1 VSAPNGRFKLA
12 PAGVKLALAS
22 AALLLLGRPA
32 LAQMAPG
39 GFGSP
44 GGGMQ
49 PPPAQGSEKE
59 EGPAEEAPEENRPSD
74 LEPLTSYPEQTKRK
88 MQIFEL
94 DGYLRFRDDYM
105 HDFFLGLGYSSV
117 ASGSTVAGAN
127 NYGLPPFPVPLDC
140 PSPANTGGVIHN
152 PVLGGSDAG
161 FPGGNCGTKN
171 IGGANLRFRL
181 EPTLNVSDQVRI
193 HAQIDVFDN
202 TILGST
208 PDSLAGIQ
216 GFNTPPVVSNGQ
228 AVSPTALPGVAP
240 SGFVS
245 QTQDP
250 PEIGQNGY
258 TSSIRAKRAWAE
270 IDTEFGSLYFG
281 RMPWHWGRGIFYN
294 DGNCADCDVGT
305 TVDRVMAMTTL
316 YGHQLK
322 FAWDLGAQGITTQQL
337 SLGRLDPSGY
347 QYDLSQNDDVLEL
360 MASIAKLDSPVELRE
375 KIDRGDVVVNYGV
388 QFVYRNQGNV
398 DAAPTSN
405 QVQMTSSLY
414 GPQPIQPDQIP
425 SSLPFNG
432 ISFTPDVWFK
442 LYYKALTIE
451 AEGVAILGRILNPG
465 VLAENPNQ
473 ELKLAQAGWVVASE
487 LRLFHD
493 AFFVGFEVGGATGDQ
508 ANDPGQYLNYRW
520 RFVQQPRGDTS
531 INDFHFSPD
540 YHVDEIFFRHIYGTV
555 TNATYFKPQAA
566 YWFDLGKT
574 RAIGINGGAIFSMAQ
589 VPVSTPGD
597 ALLYGIETDL
607 SAGYR
612 NTAEGFYAGLTWGV
626 FWPLDALDRP
636 ASIWPGPDAANAS
649 SAQILRINFGVK
661 F

>member
-1 VSAPNGRFKLA
+1 VTRRCGRWR
-12 PAGVKLALAS
+12 LALAS
-22 AALLLLGRPA
+22 AAFLLPPLIVLLLARPA
-32 LAQMAPG
+32 RAQMGPGGG

-49 PPPAQGSEKE
+49 PPPQQGGEKE
-59 EGPAEEAPEENRPSD
+59 EGPAEEAPEESRPAD
-74 LEPLTSYPEQTKRK
+74 LEPLTSYPEQNKKK

-105 HDFFLGLGYSSV
+105 HDFFLGLGYSNV
-117 ASGSTVAGAN
+117 PSGSTVTGTQA
-127 NYGLPPFPVPLDC
+127 YGLPPFPVPLDC
-140 PSPANTGGVIHN
+140 PSPASTMVKIQPGVAGSPGN
-152 PVLGGSDAG
+152 NCPVS
-161 FPGGNCGTKN
+161 N

-181 EPTLNVSDQVRI
+181 DPTLNVSDQVRI

-216 GFNTPPVVSNGQ
+216 GFNTPPATTANGQ
-228 AVSPTALPGVAP
+228 PISPTALPGVAP
-240 SGFVS
+240 SGFFS

-322 FAWDLGAQGITTQQL
+322 FAWDLGAQGLTTQQL
-337 SLGRLDPSGY
+337 SLGRVDPSGY
-347 QYDLSQNDDVLEL
+347 PYDLSQDDDVLEL
-360 MASIAKLDSPVELRE
+360 MGSIAKIDSPVELRE
-375 KIDRGDVVVNYGV
+375 KIDRGDVVVNYGL
-388 QFVYRNQGNV
+388 QFVYRDQGSV
-398 DAAPTSN
+398 DNIVTPT
-405 QVQMTSSLY
+405 QVMGTSSLY
-414 GPQPIQPDQIP
+414 GPQAIMPDQVGT
-425 SSLPFNG
+425 SVPFNG

-451 AEGVAILGRILNPG
+451 AEGIAILGRILHPG
-465 VLAENPNQ
+465 VLAEDQNQ
-473 ELKLAQAGWVVASE
+473 ELHLAQAGWVVASE

-508 ANDPGQYLNYRW
+508 ANNPGQYLNYRW
-520 RFVQQPRGDTS
+520 RFIQQPHGDTS

-574 RAIGINGGAIFSMAQ
+574 RAVGINGGAIFSMAE

-597 ALLYGIETDL
+597 SLFYGIETDASL
-607 SAGYR
+607 GYR

-626 FWPLDALDRP
+626 FWPLGALDRP
-636 ASIWPGPDAANAS
+636 FPLWNQDAANAS

>member
-1 VSAPNGRFKLA
+1 VKSQDGRFR
-12 PAGVKLALAS
+12 LALTS
-22 AALLLLGRPA
+22 AALLLLARPA
-32 LAQMAPG
+32 GAQMSPG
-39 GFGSP
+39 GMGGP

-49 PPPAQGSEKE
+49 PPPAQGAEKE

-74 LEPLTSYPEQTKRK
+74 LEPLTSYPEQSKRK

-94 DGYLRFRDDYM
+94 NGYLRLRDDYM
-105 HDFFLGLGYSSV
+105 HDFFLGLGYSNV
-117 ASGSTVAGAN
+117 ASGSTVPGTPS
-127 NYGLPPFPVPLDC
+127 YGLPPFPVPLDC
-140 PSPANTGGVIHN
+140 LSPASNMN
-152 PVLGGSDAG
+152 PISPSGIASPN
-161 FPGGNCGTKN
+161 PGQNCGTKN

-181 EPTLNVSDQVRI
+181 EPTLNVTDQVRI
-193 HAQIDVFDN
+193 HAQIDVLDN

-216 GFNTPPVVSNGQ
+216 GFNTPPN
-228 AVSPTALPGVAP
+228 PTAGMAAMTNSLPSVAA
-240 SGFVS
+240 SGFLS
-245 QTQDP
+245 QTQDAP
-250 PEIGQNGY
+250 QIGQNGF
-258 TSSIRAKRAWAE
+258 TSSIVAKRAWAE
-270 IDTEFGSLYFG
+270 IDTEFGSIYFG
-281 RMPWHWGRGIFYN
+281 RMPWNWGRGLFYN
-294 DGNCADCDVGT
+294 DGSCADCDVGT
-305 TVDRVMAMTTL
+305 TVDRVMGMTTV

-322 FAWDLGAQGITTQQL
+322 LAWDLGAQGDTTQQL

-347 QYDLSQNDDVLEL
+347 PYDLSQNDDVLEL
-360 MASIAKLDSPVELRE
+360 MGSIAKIDSPLALRE
-375 KIDRGDVVVNYGV
+375 RIDRGDVVVNYGL
-388 QFVYRNQGNV
+388 QFVYRDQGSV
-398 DAAPTSN
+398 DAVPSTANPAST
-405 QVQMTSSLY
+405 MGF
-414 GPQPIQPDQIP
+414 GPQPLMPDQIP
-425 SSLPFNG
+425 TSVPFDG

-451 AEGVAILGRILNPG
+451 AEGVAILGRILHPG
-465 VLAENPNQ
+465 ALSAQPNQ

-520 RFVQQPRGDTS
+520 KFVQQPLGDNA
-531 INDFHFSPD
+531 IHDFHFSPD
-540 YHVDEIFFRHIYGTV
+540 YHVDEIFFRHIMGTV

-566 YWFDLGKT
+566 YWFDLGRT

-597 ALLYGIETDL
+597 SLAYGIETDV

-636 ASIWPGPDAANAS
+636 ATVWGNDAASAS
-649 SAQILRINFGVK
+649 AAQILRINMGVK

>member
-1 VSAPNGRFKLA
+1 VTFAQGNNGRLR
-12 PAGVKLALAS
+12 LALAS
-22 AALLLLGRPA
+22 AALLLTPLIARSAG
-32 LAQMAPG
+32 AQMGPGGG

-49 PPPAQGSEKE
+49 PPPQQGGEKE
-59 EGPAEEAPEENRPSD
+59 EGPAEEAPEESHPAD
-74 LEPLTSYPEQTKRK
+74 LEPLTSYPEQNKRK

-94 DGYLRFRDDYM
+94 DGYLRLRDDYI
-105 HDFFLGLGYSSV
+105 HDFFLGLGYSTV
-117 ASGSTVAGAN
+117 PSGSTVAGTT

-140 PSPANTGGVIHN
+140 PSPASTHGVIHN
-152 PVLGGSDAG
+152 PMPGGSDAG
-161 FPGGNCGTKN
+161 FPGGNCPVSN
-171 IGGANLRFRL
+171 MGGANLRFRL

-216 GFNTPPVVSNGQ
+216 GFNTPPPATPAS
-228 AVSPTALPGVAP
+228 STAMPGVAP
-240 SGFVS
+240 SGFLS

-322 FAWDLGAQGITTQQL
+322 FAWDLGAQGTTTQQL

-347 QYDLSQNDDVLEL
+347 PYDLSQDDDVLEL
-360 MASIAKLDSPVELRE
+360 MGSIAKLDSPVELRE
-375 KIDRGDVVVNYGV
+375 KIDRGDVVVNYGL
-388 QFVYRNQGNV
+388 QFVYRDQGAV
-398 DAAPTSN
+398 DSAPTMA
-405 QVQMTSSLY
+405 QTMGTSSLY
-414 GPQPIQPDQIP
+414 GPQPVMPDQIP
-425 SSLPFNG
+425 TSVPFNG
-432 ISFTPDVWFK
+432 ISFTPDLWFK

-451 AEGVAILGRILNPG
+451 AEGVAILGRILHPG
-465 VLAENPNQ
+465 ILAENPNQ
-473 ELKLAQAGWVVASE
+473 ELTLAQAGWVVASE

-508 ANDPGQYLNYRW
+508 ANNPGQYLNYRW
-520 RFVQQPRGDTS
+520 KFVQQPNGDTS

-574 RAIGINGGAIFSMAQ
+574 RSIGVNGGAIFSMAQ

-597 ALLYGIETDL
+597 ALAYGIETDASL
-607 SAGYR
+607 GYR

-626 FWPLDALDRP
+626 FWPLAALDRP
-636 ASIWPGPDAANAS
+636 FPLWGQDASNAS

>member
-1 VSAPNGRFKLA
+1 VLLLPLLWARP
-12 PAGVKLALAS
+12 AS
-22 AALLLLGRPA
+22 A
-32 LAQMAPG
+32 QMSPG
-39 GFGSP
+39 GFGAP

-49 PPPAQGSEKE
+49 PPASQGQEKE
-59 EGPAEEAPEENRPSD
+59 EGPAEEAPEESRPAD
-74 LEPLTSYPEQTKRK
+74 LEPLTSYPEQSKKK

-94 DGYLRFRDDYM
+94 DGYLRLRDDYM
-105 HDFFLGLGYSSV
+105 HDFFLGLGYSNV
-117 ASGSTVAGAN
+117 PSGSTVAGTQS
-127 NYGLPPFPVPLDC
+127 YGLPPFPLPLDC
-140 PSPANTGGVIHN
+140 PSPTSGIKIAPSGVPGSPGANC
-152 PVLGGSDAG
+152 PVS
-161 FPGGNCGTKN
+161 NM
-171 IGGANLRFRL
+171 GGANLRFRL

-216 GFNTPPVVSNGQ
+216 GFNTPPAGASNSQ
-228 AVSPTALPGVAP
+228 PISPTVVPGVAP

-250 PEIGQNGY
+250 PEIGQNGF

-322 FAWDLGAQGITTQQL
+322 LAWDLGAQGTTTQQL

-347 QYDLSQNDDVLEL
+347 PYDLSQDDDVLQL
-360 MASIAKLDSPVELRE
+360 MGSIAKIDSPVDLRE
-375 KIDRGDVVVNYGV
+375 KIDRGDVVVNYGL
-388 QFVYRNQGNV
+388 QFVYRDQGAV
-398 DAAPTSN
+398 DSVPTNPLQPSP
-405 QVQMTSSLY
+405 Y
-414 GPQPIQPDQIP
+414 GPQPLMPSQIP
-425 SSLPFNG
+425 TSVPFDG
-432 ISFTPDVWFK
+432 VSFTPDVWFK

-451 AEGVAILGRILNPG
+451 AEGVAILGRILHPG
-465 VLAENPNQ
+465 LLAENQLQ
-473 ELKLAQAGWVVASE
+473 ELTLAQAGWVVASE

-508 ANDPGQYLNYRW
+508 ANNPGQYLNYRW
-520 RFVQQPRGDTS
+520 RFVQQPQGDTS

-574 RAIGINGGAIFSMAQ
+574 RSIGVNGGAIFSMAQ

-597 ALLYGIETDL
+597 ALAYGIETDASL
-607 SAGYR
+607 GYR

-626 FWPLDALDRP
+626 FWPLAALDRP
-636 ASIWPGPDAANAS
+636 FPLWGQDASNAS